1 MKKIYILLCLFLLI
15 DTSYA
20 QTESTSDSETDQTG
34 TFGIRAGIGTDI
46 NLGIAYGAG
55 FNYRLKKNMEL
66 GLVFFGGKFSETSDN
81 GFNVYE
87 ETTSIFAVGA
97 QANWLFSHRP
107 DKTKP
112 FFILG
117 TGLAFISYEWE
128 EKSDTDSSLG
138 TPLSGGGSMQSDEGG
153 TGGVIFDLGI
163 GLTFS
168 SPFDLRFEVPIM
180 IPFGI
185 ESVTVVPLF
194 MLTAGYR
201 F

>member
-15 DTSYA
+15 GTSYA

-87 ETTSIFAVGA
+87 ILVDPETHG
-97 QANWLFSHRP
+97 
-107 DKTKP
+107 
-112 FFILG
+112 FIL
-117 TGLAFISYEWE
+117 
-128 EKSDTDSSLG
+128 
-138 TPLSGGGSMQSDEGG
+138 P
-153 TGGVIFDLGI
+153 
-163 GLTFS
+163 
-168 SPFDLRFEVPIM
+168 
-180 IPFGI
+180 
-185 ESVTVVPLF
+185 
-194 MLTAGYR
+194 
-201 F
+201 